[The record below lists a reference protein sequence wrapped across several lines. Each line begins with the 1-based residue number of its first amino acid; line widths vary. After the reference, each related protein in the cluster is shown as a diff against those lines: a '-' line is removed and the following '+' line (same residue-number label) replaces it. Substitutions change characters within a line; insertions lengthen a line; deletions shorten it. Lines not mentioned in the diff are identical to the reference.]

1 MARRVELKGIAD
13 EAEYVLEKYKFV
25 LSHFPDA
32 KLQKH
37 YPGFISKNPV
47 FISKLVN
54 QQYTNLSFDSNSH
67 RVTVLPY
74 VKLNFEYKDKKEE
87 IVVHS
92 SPKRNL
98 LARISCQR
106 SKVTKA
112 YLKSDS
118 GEYLKKIIF
127 SRLSINLKNNNFDN
141 KMMNECRAHILKFI
155 QQNPGYKIDDKY
167 LEPRLKKLLAFT

>member
-1 MARRVELKGIAD
+1 MARNTELKSIVED
-13 EAEYVLEKYKFV
+13 AEYTAEKYKFV

-37 YPGFISKNPV
+37 YPGYISKNPT

-54 QQYTNLSFDSNSH
+54 QQYTHLTFDSNAY

-74 VKLNFEYKDKKEE
+74 VKLEFEYKDKKEE
-87 IVVHS
+87 IIVHS

-98 LARISCQR
+98 LAKISAQR
-106 SKVTKA
+106 NKVTKT
-112 YLKSDS
+112 YIKDN
-118 GEYLKKIIF
+118 GEYVKKIVF
-127 SRLSINLKNNNFDN
+127 SRLSINLKNNKFDD

-167 LEPRLKKLLAFT
+167 LEPRLKKLLVFT